1 MKKIAVFCAA
11 CLAAIVLL
19 LARLAWSDYE
29 RRREAEAALSQI
41 ETVRPPRFKV
51 AETPGG
57 VGAQDAAPQI
67 VVSVEADGRIELN
80 AEESGTTADTGP
92 LRAKLEEILRGRADQ
107 LGRAVVVRAAREVR
121 YAEVSKVV
129 EAARA
134 AGADHVSLEARDS
147 K

>member
-19 LARLAWSDYE
+19 LARMAWSDYE

-41 ETVRPPRFKV
+41 ENVRPPRLRA

-57 VGAQDAAPQI
+57 DGARDAAPQI
-67 VVSVEADGRIELN
+67 VVSVAADGRVELN
-80 AEESGTTADTGP
+80 AEEAGTTADTGP
-92 LRAKLEEILRGRADQ
+92 LRGKLEQMLRGRADHR
-107 LGRAVVVRAAREVR
+107 GKAVVVRAAREAP
-121 YAEVSKVV
+121 YSEVSKAV

-134 AGADHVSLEARDS
+134 AGANPVSLEVVDS